1 MTLPTIA
8 YLLQEFFDGRDDRR
22 MPYPDSRQTF
32 GIGQPGQLVQIPGDA
47 FQLGHEIQLFAGD
60 PCSYRSSVDQLAQ
73 NLGRRLPGL
82 AAEGRK
88 AEFPFGAEPCA
99 DDVFADVTDAD
110 FRAPALFAICFFRC
124 FHDKWLSIFCSDQRD
139 FTPTSGEGA
148 VFVYE
153 NTTLPSLNLYPF
165 PTRWFNFR
173 RFRFQGLQIIP
184 KSLNSLCFGGVLL
197 CRRLLCSV
205 FYAGG

>member
-32 GIGQPGQLVQIPGDA
+32 DIGQPGQLVQISGDA

-73 NLGRRLPGL
+73 DFGWRLSCF

-88 AEFPFGAEPCA
+88 AEFPLGTEPRA
-99 DDVFADVTDAD
+99 DDVFTDAADAD
-110 FRAPALFAICFFRC
+110 FRASALFAVCFFRC
-124 FHDKWLSIFCSDQRD
+124 FHDKWFVSIFFQ
-139 FTPTSGEGA
+139 TSGILRRPAGKA
-148 VFVYE
+148 QFSS
-153 NTTLPSLNLYPF
+153 TKTQPCLP
-165 PTRWFNFR
+165 
-173 RFRFQGLQIIP
+173 
-184 KSLNSLCFGGVLL
+184 
-197 CRRLLCSV
+197 
-205 FYAGG
+205 